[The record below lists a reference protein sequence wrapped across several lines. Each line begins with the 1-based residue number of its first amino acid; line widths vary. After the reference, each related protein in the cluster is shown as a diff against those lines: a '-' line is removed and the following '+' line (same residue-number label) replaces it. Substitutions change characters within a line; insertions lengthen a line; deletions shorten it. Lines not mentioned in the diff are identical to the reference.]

1 MPTAVRQYACVR
13 LTRTQRRNL
22 RMTSFITHCPPGRTC
37 CRVSRAQLAAARGVV
52 RCGACMELLNALQ
65 QLSEEDKLRARAVE
79 PPAKVPVQPPP
90 AARPED
96 DTLWIHD
103 DLDLDSLDLDEELAK
118 LEREEL
124 ELARELLQLEQTE
137 SQPARADDEDR
148 KS

>member
-1 MPTAVRQYACVR
+1 RRKRRLGTNHRYSPPLNNAHGSDGYMPTAVRQYACVR

-22 RMTSFITHCPPGRTC
+22 RMTSFITQCPHCRTSF
-37 CRVSRAQLAAARGVV
+37 RVNRAQLAAARGVV
-52 RCGACMELLNALQ
+52 RCGACMELFNALQ

-118 LEREEL
+118 LERE
-124 ELARELLQLEQTE
+124 
-137 SQPARADDEDR
+137 
-148 KS
+148 